1 MQEPISNQ
9 NQQEFAIELNNV
21 SRLFAEHIAVC
32 ELSLQIPQN
41 QVIGLLGLNGAGKST
56 SLQML
61 AGTLAPSLG
70 NIKILGLD
78 IQLQAEIA
86 KQDIGYLPE
95 VPPIY
100 KEQTVDEY
108 LNFICAL
115 YNVEKTQYSELIQK
129 AKEQCG
135 LLEVSSRRIGNLSK
149 GYQQRIGIAQAIV
162 HQPKIVILDEPTVG
176 LDPQQLISMREMVRS
191 LAEHSTVIFSSHIL
205 SEVCAVADRIVMLH
219 EGKLVHDGP
228 NENQNNLE
236 DLFSQIILKGVS

>member
-1 MQEPISNQ
+1 MQKPTSDQ
-9 NQQEFAIELNNV
+9 PFAIELDNV
-21 SRLFAEHIAVC
+21 SRFFAEHAAVT
-32 ELSLQIPQN
+32 ELSLKIPQN

-56 SLQML
+56 TLQML

-70 NIKILGLD
+70 IIKILGHD
-78 IQLQAEIA
+78 IQLQAEVA
-86 KQDIGYLPE
+86 KQEIGYLPE
-95 VPPIY
+95 VPPVY

-115 YNVEKTQYSELIQK
+115 YSVEKTQHSEFIQK

-135 LLEVSSRRIGNLSK
+135 LLEMSTRRIGNLSK
-149 GYQQRIGIAQAIV
+149 GYQQRIGIAQSIV
-162 HQPKIVILDEPTVG
+162 HQAKIIILDEPTVG
-176 LDPQQLISMREMVRS
+176 LDPQQLINMRTVVRN

-228 NENQNNLE
+228 NDNQKNLE
-236 DLFSQIILKGVS
+236 DLFSQIIIKGAA

>member
-1 MQEPISNQ
+1 MQESSPNQ
-9 NQQEFAIELNNV
+9 NSQEFAIELNNV
-21 SRLFAEHIAVC
+21 SRFFAEHSAVS
-32 ELSLQIPQN
+32 ELNLQIPQN

-56 SLQML
+56 ALQML

-70 NIKILGLD
+70 SIKILGRD
-78 IQLQAEIA
+78 IQLHAEAA

-95 VPPIY
+95 VPPVY

-115 YNVEKTQYSELIQK
+115 YSVEKTQHSVLVQK

-135 LLEVSSRRIGNLSK
+135 LVDISKRRIGNLSK

-176 LDPQQLISMREMVRS
+176 LDPQQLVNMRKLIRT
-191 LAEHSTVIFSSHIL
+191 LAETSTVIFSSHIL
-205 SEVCAVADRIVMLH
+205 NEVCAVADRIVIMH
-219 EGKLVHDGP
+219 AGKLVHDDT
-228 NENQNNLE
+228 NDNQKGLE
-236 DLFSQIILKGVS
+236 EFFSQLVLKGTA

>member
-1 MQEPISNQ
+1 MLESLSKQ
-9 NQQEFAIELNNV
+9 NEHQFAIEINNV
-21 SRLFAEHIAVC
+21 SRVFAEHIAVC
-32 ELSLQIPQN
+32 DLNLQIPHN

-61 AGTLAPSLG
+61 AGTLAPSIG
-70 NIKILGLD
+70 NIKILGQD
-78 IQLQAEIA
+78 IQQHAE
-86 KQDIGYLPE
+86 KVKKDIGYLPE
-95 VPPIY
+95 VPPVY
-100 KEQTVDEY
+100 KEQTVDDY
-108 LNFICAL
+108 LNFICTL
-115 YNVEKTQYSELIQK
+115 YSVEKSQTSELVQK

-135 LLEVSSRRIGNLSK
+135 LTEISTRRIGNLSK

-176 LDPQQLISMREMVRS
+176 LDPQQLISMREMVRG
-191 LAEHSTVIFSSHIL
+191 LAQHSTVIFSSHIL

-228 NENQNNLE
+228 NDNQKNLE